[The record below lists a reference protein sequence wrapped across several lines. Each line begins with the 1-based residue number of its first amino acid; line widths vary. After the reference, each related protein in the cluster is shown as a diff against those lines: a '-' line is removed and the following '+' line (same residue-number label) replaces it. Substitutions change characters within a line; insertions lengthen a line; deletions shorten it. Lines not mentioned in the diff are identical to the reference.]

1 MFLFFI
7 HLHSKGRI
15 GDFRIIDLSSIFEL
29 RLSASGGPSRT
40 LHMKTPDS
48 CEVQVKK

>member
-1 MFLFFI
+1 MFFFV
-7 HLHSKGRI
+7 HLHAKGRV
-15 GDFRIIDLSSIFEL
+15 GDFRITDLSRIFEL

-48 CEVQVKK
+48 